1 MSFSPLDSEIFGPL
15 FAPPGMA
22 EVFADDSLVAAML
35 RAEAALA
42 RCQAR
47 VGLAGHGLA
56 EAIDM
61 LNEEGLDNVF
71 ARHDRHAEAT
81 RRAARA
87 WGLEILCLEP
97 REYSSALTALL
108 MPEGHDA
115 DRFRKLTLEAF
126 DMSLG
131 AGLAKVAGKVFR
143 IGHLGSFNDL
153 TLMGTLAG
161 VDMGLELAGVPHR
174 KGGVA
179 AAMAYLADCA
189 AKPAAKAA
197 Q

>member
-1 MSFSPLDSEIFGPL
+1 LL
-15 FAPPGMA
+15 Y
-22 EVFADDSLVAAML
+22 
-35 RAEAALA
+35 
-42 RCQAR
+42 
-47 VGLAGHGLA
+47 GLS

-71 ARHDRHAEAT
+71 KRHDRHAEAT

-97 REYSSALTALL
+97 AEYSSALTALL
-108 MPEGHDA
+108 MPDGHDA
-115 DRFRKLTLEAF
+115 DRFRKMVLQSF

-131 AGLAKVAGKVFR
+131 AGLSKVAGKVFR

-161 VDMGLELAGVPHR
+161 VEMGLEVAGVPHK

-189 AKPAAKAA
+189 AKPVAKAA